1 MISAHLLQSHLLS
14 SGLIGSI
21 PSPSFQDLSL
31 GPFSFRMYGLVIALG
46 VLAAV
51 AIARRRFAARGGDP
65 EEITTVAIVA
75 VPAGLVGARL
85 YHVITDFGDKYSDG
99 RWWPDA
105 FLIWQG
111 GLGIPGG
118 VALGA
123 LAAILVAKRQRL
135 DWRHLADAAAPAI
148 PVAQAIGR
156 LGNWFNQE
164 LYGRPTDLPWALE
177 IDAPVGFPPGTT
189 FHPTFLYEGLWNL
202 ALAATI
208 VLLGRR
214 VVLRAGR
221 WFAVYVVGY
230 GLGRL
235 WVESLRIDFATEIAG
250 LRVNTWI
257 SLVAIGGGLLWLFW
271 RGSPIDADATAALR
285 RGEDPLAH
293 VAAPREQLH
302 EPGEDLGSSSSA
314 GDSDEASSGEAS
326 SDEASSGEASSDDA
340 DSIAL
345 DGEGDGASSDVAQGP
360 DEHGSGSE
368 DPDPDPGHREGTG
381 RPSAQP

>member
-1 MISAHLLQSHLLS
+1 MPTSHLPMS
-14 SGLIGSI
+14 HLIASI
-21 PSPSFQDLSL
+21 PSPSFQDLSI
-31 GPFSFRMYGLVIALG
+31 GPLSFRMYGLAIALG

-51 AIARRRFAARGGDP
+51 AIARRRYAARGGDP
-65 EEITTVAIVA
+65 EDITTVAIVA
-75 VPAGLVGARL
+75 VPAGLIGARL

-105 FLIWQG
+105 FMIWRG

-123 LAAILVAKRQRL
+123 LAAILVARRMRL

-148 PVAQAIGR
+148 PVAQAVGR

-177 IDAPVGFPPGTT
+177 IDAPVGFAPGTT

-208 VLLGRR
+208 VLLGRV

-257 SLVAIGGGLLWLFW
+257 SLVAIVGGLVWLFW
-271 RGSPIDADATAALR
+271 RGSPVDTEATAALR
-285 RGEDPLAH
+285 RGEDPLAR
-293 VAAPREQLH
+293 VAAPAVERAGATGPSDPAGTDAVGGAEEVGP
-302 EPGEDLGSSSSA
+302 EPGATDP
-314 GDSDEASSGEAS
+314 
-326 SDEASSGEASSDDA
+326 
-340 DSIAL
+340 
-345 DGEGDGASSDVAQGP
+345 DVADPETTDP
-360 DEHGSGSE
+360 DDLDRDE
-368 DPDPDPGHREGTG
+368 PDPDDAVQR
-381 RPSAQP
+381 